1 MQSQKINDGL
11 GKWSEK
17 QILIP
22 NIHHLPKKSVRRKA
36 NTPIEKVS
44 KEINLQ
50 LREKNKWSINLW
62 KSFYV
67 ISNQG
72 KSKLNT
78 NEIPFLLWG
87 I

>member
-11 GKWSEK
+11 GKRSEK

-22 NIHHLPKKSVRRKA
+22 NIHHLPKKSIRRKA

-50 LREKNKWSINLW
+50 LREKNK
-62 KSFYV
+62 
-67 ISNQG
+67 
-72 KSKLNT
+72 
-78 NEIPFLLWG
+78 
-87 I
+87 